1 MGEDLLPFADGD
13 LINNGDKVILQ
24 CAETARK
31 GNEIGLSKTLVLVPC
46 HASIGI
52 NAFI

>member
-13 LINNGDKVILQ
+13 IINHGDKVILQ
-24 CAETARK
+24 CAEKARK
-31 GNEIGLSKTLVLVPC
+31 GNEIGLNKNLILVPC

-52 NAFI
+52 DAFI